1 MKVIHTVDVHVH
13 LRLNAEGVPS
23 FLVTTFAGM
32 EEFYGKSISVCSL
45 EIEYDYRE
53 AVIYEIETLQKEAK
67 ALEVEVP
74 HLTEEERKIVLAQ
87 RQGTAQAL
95 KIILAIL
102 PVEHKPQACASAQKP
117 CPIHSSEGDYPL

>member
-1 MKVIHTVDVHVH
+1 MKVTHTIDVHVH

-23 FLVTTFAGM
+23 FIVTTFAGM
-32 EEFYGKSISVCSL
+32 EKFYGKSISVFSL

-95 KIILAIL
+95 QILLDNL
-102 PVEHKPQACASAQKP
+102 PVEHTPQACASAQEP
-117 CPIHSSEGDYPL
+117 CPIHSPEGDYPL